1 MKKSFKIS
9 LLLMFVTLTGME
21 AQECNLYFPTQVGT
35 VREMKHYDRK
45 DRLTGV
51 TRQEVMDYKESGN
64 KLELVIQAEMK
75 DDKGKEI
82 TSNELT
88 LYCEDGIFYMDMS
101 EFIPEQSKAALESME
116 FTIEQEN
123 LQYPGRLAVGDELDD
138 GVVTMTVEQM
148 PMLNTTVTIYNRK
161 VTDKESITTE
171 AGTFDCFKITYD
183 IESKSMMTFNM
194 SSVEWINPEVGVV
207 KSESYNKRGKL
218 TGYTLLTAV
227 E

>member
-1 MKKSFKIS
+1 MKKSFKIG
-9 LLLMFVTLTGME
+9 LLLMFAVLTGMK
-21 AQECNLYFPTQVGT
+21 AQECKLFFPTEVGT
-35 VREMKHYDRK
+35 VREMKHYDKK
-45 DRLTGV
+45 DRLTGI
-51 TRQEVMDYKESGN
+51 TRQEVLDYRESAN

-75 DDKGKEI
+75 DDKGKEL
-82 TSNELT
+82 TSNELS
-88 LYCEDGIFYMDMS
+88 LYCEDGVFYMDMS

-123 LQYPGRLAVGDELDD
+123 LRYPSNLSVGDELDD
-138 GVVTMTVEQM
+138 GMVTMNVKQM
-148 PMLNTTVTIYNRK
+148 PMLNTTVTIYDRK
-161 VTDKESITTE
+161 VVAREPVATD

-194 SSVEWINPEVGVV
+194 SSVEWINPEVGIV
-207 KSESYNKRGKL
+207 KSESYNKRGKR